1 MPNAPVLF
9 FTRWLKDPLK
19 IGAIAPSSRD
29 LAEAMARLVPVGSR
43 LPVIE
48 LGGGTGVITE
58 ALLDAGV
65 APERLFVI
73 ERDEHFHSLLTE
85 RFPGVSILAG
95 DAAELVSLLAP
106 LGITKAAAV
115 VSGLPLLSMRKA
127 TQQRI
132 IEQSLALLEPG
143 APLIQFTYG
152 LFSPI
157 PRREFGVRGEVKRRV
172 LNNLP
177 PASVW
182 LYHRPVGLAP
192 AVG

>member
-19 IGAIAPSSRD
+19 VGAIAPSSRD
-29 LAEAMARLVPVGSR
+29 LAEAMARLVPPGSR

-48 LGGGTGVITE
+48 LGGGTGVVTR

-65 APERLFVI
+65 APKRLFVI
-73 ERDEHFHSLLTE
+73 ERDAHFHSLLTE

-95 DAAELVSLLAP
+95 DAAELVALLAP
-106 LGITKAAAV
+106 LGITKVAAV
-115 VSGLPLLSMRKA
+115 VSGLPLLAMRKT

-132 IEQSLALLEPG
+132 IEQSFALLEPD

-157 PRREFGVRGEVKRRV
+157 PRREFGVRGEVKRRI

-182 LYHRPVGLAP
+182 LYHRPAGLAP
-192 AVG
+192 AAG

>member
-1 MPNAPVLF
+1 MPNAAVLF
-9 FTRWLKDPLK
+9 FTRWLKDPLTV
-19 IGAIAPSSRD
+19 GAIAPSGRD
-29 LAEAMARLVPVGSR
+29 LAEAMARLVPPGSH

-48 LGGGTGVITE
+48 LGGGTGVITR
-58 ALLDAGV
+58 ALLDADV

-73 ERDEHFHSLLTE
+73 ERDPHFHSLLTE
-85 RFPGVSILAG
+85 RFPGVTILAG

-106 LGITKAAAV
+106 RGIAKVAAV
-115 VSGLPLLSMRKA
+115 VSGLPLLAMRKT

-132 IEQSLALLEPG
+132 IEQSFALLEPG

-157 PRREFGVRGEVKRRV
+157 PRREFGVRGEVKRRI

-182 LYHRPVGLAP
+182 LYHRPALAT
-192 AVG
+192 ATG